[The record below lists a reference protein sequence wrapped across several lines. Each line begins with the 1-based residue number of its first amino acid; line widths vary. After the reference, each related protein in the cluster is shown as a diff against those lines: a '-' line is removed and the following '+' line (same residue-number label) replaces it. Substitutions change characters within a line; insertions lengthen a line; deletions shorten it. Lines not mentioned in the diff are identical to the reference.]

1 MNVALRLRALLA
13 AKWIATAT
21 GITGAVLIALNIG
34 LVAHGFALFLASSL
48 LWCAAAIVQRE
59 PSLVVM
65 QGAFVAIKG
74 LGLWRWL
81 GS

>member
-1 MNVALRLRALLA
+1 MNVALRLRVLLA
-13 AKWIATAT
+13 AKWIATAA

-34 LVAHGFALFLASSL
+34 LVAHGFALFLAS
-48 LWCAAAIVQRE
+48 CAAAIVQRE

-65 QGAFVAIKG
+65 QGAFVAINV
-74 LGLWRWL
+74 LGLWRWV